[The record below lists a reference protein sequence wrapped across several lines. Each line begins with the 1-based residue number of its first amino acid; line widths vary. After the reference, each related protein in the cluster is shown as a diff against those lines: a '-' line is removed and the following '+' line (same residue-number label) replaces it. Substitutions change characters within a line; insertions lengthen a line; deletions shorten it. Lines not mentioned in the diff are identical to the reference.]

1 MLKLIHAS
9 KIYAKNGICALNAVD
24 LTVQDGDYI
33 SVTGA
38 SGSGK
43 STLMHILGLLD
54 SLSDGEYLLD
64 GAAVAHLPAKQRARL
79 RSEKIGFVFQQFRL
93 LTGMTALENVALP
106 LALQGVPRHERSER
120 ALAVL
125 ERVSLSDRAN
135 HRPHQ
140 LSGGQQQRVALAR
153 ILCSQPEVIL
163 LDEPFSA
170 LDSYLKW
177 DLELK
182 LSDFLENF
190 SGPILWVSHDRGE
203 VFRNCKRVCVLDQ
216 GASQGTFT
224 LRQLFHEPE
233 TEAAAR
239 LSGCKN
245 IVEAVPAGSAVTLP
259 AWGLTLSCGKPVPAD
274 ICQAGIRAR
283 HVMTVPEGTPDAFY
297 CTVERV
303 IQDVFTTIVLLRPEG
318 AASGAPL
325 LRMELERDDWRRLNR
340 PEGLWI
346 AIQPRDILLLK

>member
-1 MLKLIHAS
+1 MPINVNTNLRKAHIHGMISMLPAKDRVGRSESALLKLIHAS

-54 SLSDGEYLLD
+54 SLTDGEYLLD

-125 ERVSLSDRAN
+125 ERVGLSDRAN

-140 LSGGQQQRVALAR
+140 LSGGQQQRVAIAR
-153 ILCSQPEVIL
+153 AVVTEPCVIL
-163 LDEPFSA
+163 ADEPTA
-170 LDSYLKW
+170 GLDPMGR
-177 DLELK
+177 DE
-182 LSDFLENF
+182 
-190 SGPILWVSHDRGE
+190 ILDQIASLHETRGITIILVSHSME
-203 VFRNCKRVCVLDQ
+203 
-216 GASQGTFT
+216 
-224 LRQLFHEPE
+224 
-233 TEAAAR
+233 
-239 LSGCKN
+239 
-245 IVEAVPAGSAVTLP
+245 
-259 AWGLTLSCGKPVPAD
+259 D
-274 ICQAGIRAR
+274 IAK
-283 HVMTVPEGTPDAFY
+283 Y
-297 CTVERV
+297 VERIIV
-303 IQDVFTTIVLLRPEG
+303 MNHGVKTFDDAPKKVF
-318 AASGAPL
+318 AHYK
-325 LRMELERDDWRRLNR
+325 ELEAI
-340 PEGLWI
+340 GLAAPQI
-346 AIQPRDILLLK
+346 TYIMHALKEKGLDVDTSAINVDEATTSILQALWKKEEDHK